1 MKLLAKQFDPVLE
14 PSQGVHSD
22 PFLLYNGHIETQF
35 MITLRPHQHRAV
47 AAMQK
52 YKKGQIIVPT
62 GGGKTLKMIYDVL
75 RLFQSQTP
83 KTVVV
88 CAPRI
93 LLAGQLSSE
102 FLEHIT
108 NAEVMHVH
116 SGETHHYN
124 TTKVSEIQAHDV
136 ACKITNRHQL
146 IFTTY
151 NSLNRIQEAEIAVDT
166 IYFDEAHNSVK
177 RNFFPATEHFAAHAD
192 RCYFFTATPKHSATI
207 SKPGMNMPEVYGQ
220 VICQVPAPELVEQGY
235 ILPPKVVVKQLPMVK
250 GKQVIFSRDADNLI
264 ETIDEQGVQKI
275 LICARTTKQII
286 GLVSESDF
294 CVQLQQRGYS
304 WMMIT
309 SKTGAVIDG
318 QKVNREQFFD
328 TLNAWGKDSSKK
340 FVVMHHSILSEGI
353 NVNGLEAVLFMRNMD
368 YIGIS
373 QTIGRVIRLGDKSK
387 TFGLVCVPVYD
398 NVGISTSRKVQAVV
412 DTIFHKGQPAVSV
425 IKR

>member
-1 MKLLAKQFDPVLE
+1 
-14 PSQGVHSD
+14 
-22 PFLLYNGHIETQF
+22 

-75 RLFQSQTP
+75 RLFQSETA

-93 LLAGQLSSE
+93 LLAEQLSSE
-102 FLEHIT
+102 FLEHIS
-108 NAEVMHVH
+108 NVAVMHVH
-116 SGETHHYN
+116 SGETHHYS
-124 TTKVSEIQAHDV
+124 TTKPSEIQWWDSIVSGAFNPDAPKH
-136 ACKITNRHQL
+136 KL

-151 NSLNRIQEAEIAVDT
+151 NSLNRIQEAGIAVDT

-250 GKQVIFSRDADNLI
+250 GKQVIFSRDSDNLI

-294 CVQLQQRGYS
+294 CVQLQMRGYS

-412 DTIFHKGQPAVSV
+412 DTIFHQGQPAVSV